1 MLASAIIHSAR
12 QWLADRPQVRFL
24 LLAAGF
30 YLLWVLGYEH
40 GLERAGRLDD
50 ALSRNLA
57 VVAAGLLRVVGIAA
71 GTDPAGPTT
80 VTMFGQA
87 AVYVGNPCNGL
98 VLYAL
103 FAGFV
108 LAYPGSGR
116 RRLWF
121 IPLGLAAIYAI
132 NVLRIALLAINHTY
146 WYHTVEFNH
155 HYTFTFVAYG
165 AILVLWHQWVR
176 PHALPATVAHG

>member
-1 MLASAIIHSAR
+1 MRSSLPFDSGR
-12 QWLADRPQVRFL
+12 QWLAARPQVRFG
-24 LLAAGF
+24 LLALGF
-30 YLLWVLGYEH
+30 YALWVLGYEH
-40 GLERAGRLDD
+40 GLEPAGHLDD
-50 ALSRNLA
+50 ALSANLA
-57 VVAAGLLRVVGIAA
+57 LVAAGLLRLVGVAA

-80 VTMFGQA
+80 VTMLGQA

-116 RRLWF
+116 RRRWF
-121 IPLGLAAIYAI
+121 IPLGLAVIYGI
-132 NVLRIALLAINHTY
+132 NVLRIAALALNHTY

-176 PHALPATVAHG
+176 LHPNPAAVAHG

>member
-1 MLASAIIHSAR
+1 MRSSLTNSPAR
-12 QWLADRPQVRFL
+12 QWLAQHPQARFL
-24 LLAAGF
+24 LLAAGL
-30 YLLWVLGYEH
+30 YALWVLLYES
-40 GLERAGRLDD
+40 GLVPVGRLDD
-50 ALSRNLA
+50 ALSANLA
-57 VVAAGLLRVVGIAA
+57 TVAAGLLQLVGVAA
-71 GTDPAGPTT
+71 GTGGASSPTT
-80 VTMFGQA
+80 VTMLGHP

-121 IPLGLAAIYAI
+121 IPLGLAAIYGL
-132 NVLRIALLAINHTY
+132 NVLRIAVLAINHTY

-165 AILVLWHQWVR
+165 AILVLWHRWVQ
-176 PHALPATVAHG
+176 PAKAALHA

>member
-1 MLASAIIHSAR
+1 MLSSPIIHSAR
-12 QWLADRPQVRFL
+12 QWLAARPQVQFL

-30 YLLWVLGYEH
+30 YALWVLIYEQ
-40 GLERAGRLDD
+40 GLEPAGNLDD
-50 ALSRNLA
+50 ALSANLA
-57 VVAAGLLRVVGIAA
+57 VAAAGLLKLVGVAA
-71 GTDPAGPTT
+71 GTDPAAPTT

-121 IPLGLAAIYAI
+121 IPLGLAVIYGI
-132 NVLRIALLAINHTY
+132 NVLRIAALAINHTY

-176 PHALPATVAHG
+176 PQVALTAVAHG

>member
-1 MLASAIIHSAR
+1 MPSSLSLDSSR
-12 QWLADRPQVRFL
+12 QWLAARPQVRFL
-24 LLAAGF
+24 LLAAGL
-30 YLLWVLGYEH
+30 YALWVLGYEH
-40 GLERAGRLDD
+40 GLEPAGRLDD

-57 VVAAGLLRVVGIAA
+57 AVAAGLLQLLGVAA
-71 GTDPAGPTT
+71 DTNPAGPTT
-80 VTMFGQA
+80 VTIFGQP

-103 FAGFV
+103 FVGFV

-121 IPLGLAAIYAI
+121 VPLGLATIYWL
-132 NVLRIALLAINHTY
+132 NVLRIAVLALNHTY

-165 AILVLWHQWVR
+165 AILLLWRQWVR
-176 PHALPATVAHG
+176 PRTTVAHA